1 MKLLTLNFLCCARKT
16 CKTNPAAF
24 PLHPKEAE
32 LEQVEAEIN
41 PLLIQNMLPRLN
53 WDALKTISQEV
64 RRKPE
69 TRNHPST
76 SSQRYFSIASH
87 LLLTN
92 TIFFFFLVQL
102 GLPALPDV
110 VPEAE
115 VLMTDDNEPSQTLK
129 DLHTLLMETSVQS
142 GKLVCGSCEHEYA
155 VKEGIANFLLPSH
168 MV

>member
-53 WDALKTISQEV
+53 WDALKTISQE
-64 RRKPE
+64 
-69 TRNHPST
+69 
-76 SSQRYFSIASH
+76 
-87 LLLTN
+87 
-92 TIFFFFLVQL
+92 L

>member
-53 WDALKTISQEV
+53 WEALKTISQEV
-64 RRKPE
+64 NPGNISPIKSRCRE
-69 TRNHPST
+69 SFLFCCIT
-76 SSQRYFSIASH
+76 
-87 LLLTN
+87 LTN
-92 TIFFFFLVQL
+92 TIFSHTQL
-102 GLPALPDV
+102 GLPSLPDV

>member
-64 RRKPE
+64 RRKSE
-69 TRNHPST
+69 ITRQPRRSDISLLQHI
-76 SSQRYFSIASH
+76 YF
-87 LLLTN
+87 
-92 TIFFFFLVQL
+92 
-102 GLPALPDV
+102 
-110 VPEAE
+110 
-115 VLMTDDNEPSQTLK
+115 
-129 DLHTLLMETSVQS
+129 
-142 GKLVCGSCEHEYA
+142 
-155 VKEGIANFLLPSH
+155 
-168 MV
+168 

>member
-32 LEQVEAEIN
+32 LEQVEAELN

-53 WDALKTISQEV
+53 WEALKTISQE
-64 RRKPE
+64 
-69 TRNHPST
+69 
-76 SSQRYFSIASH
+76 
-87 LLLTN
+87 
-92 TIFFFFLVQL
+92 L
-102 GLPALPDV
+102 GLPNLPEQA
-110 VPEAE
+110 PEPE

>member
-24 PLHPKEAE
+24 PLHPKDAE

-41 PLLIQNMLPRLN
+41 PLLIKNMLPRIN
-53 WDALKTISQEV
+53 WEALKTISQEV
-64 RRKPE
+64 RGRLLE
-69 TRNHPST
+69 TINEL
-76 SSQRYFSIASH
+76 FSPRTAKF
-87 LLLTN
+87 TDYDK
-92 TIFFFFLVQL
+92 QL
-102 GLPALPDV
+102 GLPNLPEQA
-110 VPEAE
+110 PEPE
-115 VLMTDDNEPSQTLK
+115 VLMTDDNEPTQTLK

>member
-24 PLHPKEAE
+24 PLHPKDAE
-32 LEQVEAEIN
+32 LEQVETELN
-41 PLLIQNMLPRLN
+41 PLLIQNMLPRIN
-53 WDALKTISQEV
+53 WEALKTISQE
-64 RRKPE
+64 
-69 TRNHPST
+69 
-76 SSQRYFSIASH
+76 
-87 LLLTN
+87 
-92 TIFFFFLVQL
+92 L
-102 GLPALPDV
+102 GLPNLPEEA
-110 VPEAE
+110 PEPK
-115 VLMTDDNEPSQTLK
+115 VLITEDNEPTQTLK

>member
-24 PLHPKEAE
+24 PLHPKDAE

-41 PLLIQNMLPRLN
+41 PLLIQNMLPRIN
-53 WDALKTISQEV
+53 WEALKTISQEV
-64 RRKPE
+64 RYFLQ
-69 TRNHPST
+69 TSILFFSPSL
-76 SSQRYFSIASH
+76 AN
-87 LLLTN
+87 LLTPMN
-92 TIFFFFLVQL
+92 KQL
-102 GLPALPDV
+102 GLPNLPEQA
-110 VPEAE
+110 PEPE
-115 VLMTDDNEPSQTLK
+115 VLITEDNEPTQTLK

>member
-1 MKLLTLNFLCCARKT
+1 MKLLTLNFPCCARKT

-24 PLHPKEAE
+24 PLHPKDAE

-41 PLLIQNMLPRLN
+41 PLLIQNMLPRIN
-53 WDALKTISQEV
+53 WEALKTISQEV
-64 RRKPE
+64 RYFLQ
-69 TRNHPST
+69 TSILFFSPSL
-76 SSQRYFSIASH
+76 AN
-87 LLLTN
+87 LLTPMN
-92 TIFFFFLVQL
+92 KQL
-102 GLPALPDV
+102 GLPNLPEQA
-110 VPEAE
+110 PEPE
-115 VLMTDDNEPSQTLK
+115 VLITEDNEPTQTLK

>member
-64 RRKPE
+64 SKPAHHSGGRKSFIPFGC
-69 TRNHPST
+69 NHIT
-76 SSQRYFSIASH
+76 S
-87 LLLTN
+87 
-92 TIFFFFLVQL
+92 
-102 GLPALPDV
+102 D
-110 VPEAE
+110 
-115 VLMTDDNEPSQTLK
+115 
-129 DLHTLLMETSVQS
+129 
-142 GKLVCGSCEHEYA
+142 
-155 VKEGIANFLLPSH
+155 
-168 MV
+168 

>member
-24 PLHPKEAE
+24 PLHPKDAE

-41 PLLIQNMLPRLN
+41 PLLIQNMLPRIN
-53 WDALKTISQEV
+53 WEALKTISQEV
-64 RRKPE
+64 RFIISHHHF
-69 TRNHPST
+69 T
-76 SSQRYFSIASH
+76 FH
-87 LLLTN
+87 LLTH
-92 TIFFFFLVQL
+92 TQQL
-102 GLPALPDV
+102 GLPTLPEEA
-110 VPEAE
+110 PEPE

>member
-64 RRKPE
+64 SQPAHHSGGRKFFCWL
-69 TRNHPST
+69 HHI
-76 SSQRYFSIASH
+76 YF
-87 LLLTN
+87 
-92 TIFFFFLVQL
+92 
-102 GLPALPDV
+102 
-110 VPEAE
+110 
-115 VLMTDDNEPSQTLK
+115 
-129 DLHTLLMETSVQS
+129 
-142 GKLVCGSCEHEYA
+142 
-155 VKEGIANFLLPSH
+155 
-168 MV
+168 